1 MLDKM
6 AKRRW
11 YEIGMV
17 FCDLLNS
24 LFIYAAT
31 LIIAIPAGA
40 MVVVA
45 KIMLTLMLGIGPFFI
60 AMLMFPVTAKGLHP
74 RLLKL

>member
-1 MLDKM
+1 
-6 AKRRW
+6 
-11 YEIGMV
+11 MV
-17 FCDLLNS
+17 FWDLRNS
-24 LFIYAAT
+24 LIYAAT

-40 MVVVA
+40 MMIVA

-60 AMLMFPVTAKGLHP
+60 SMLMFPVAAKGLHP